1 MAHPKLKIA
10 SAQSAQTIHEHVT
23 THLRITAEHIRENY
37 LILIIKLSILCLFI
51 YSLIS
56 GISNIIEH
64 FNAVIDYTAN
74 QFEEYFYIATS
85 NYYLR
90 PSLILLFPIV
100 GISTNKKIG
109 WILIQSYFYFL
120 ITNLAFPATKI
131 DLTDNTLIILNVIGF
146 LLILLII
153 ILMNKNKISNLVYG
167 IKKSKLINMNII
179 ASIIGISIT
188 LILVMF

>member
-1 MAHPKLKIA
+1 M
-10 SAQSAQTIHEHVT
+10 
-23 THLRITAEHIRENY
+23 RITAEHIRENY

-74 QFEEYFYIATS
+74 RFEEYFYIATS

-90 PSLILLFPIV
+90 PSLILLIPIV
-100 GISTNKKIG
+100 GIFTNKKIG

-120 ITNLAFPATKI
+120 ITNLVFPATKI
-131 DLTDNTLIILNVIGF
+131 DLTDNTLIILNIIGF
-146 LLILLII
+146 LLIILII
-153 ILMNKNKISNLVYG
+153 ILMNKKKISNLVYG
-167 IKKSKLINMNII
+167 IKKAELINKNII
-179 ASIIGISIT
+179 ASVIGISIT
-188 LILVMF
+188 IILVMIKGNGI

>member
-1 MAHPKLKIA
+1 M
-10 SAQSAQTIHEHVT
+10 
-23 THLRITAEHIRENY
+23 RITAEHIRENY

-74 QFEEYFYIATS
+74 RFEEYFYISTS

-90 PSLILLFPIV
+90 PSLILLIPII
-100 GISTNKKIG
+100 GIFTNKKIG

-120 ITNLAFPATKI
+120 ITNLVFPATQI
-131 DLTDNTLIILNVIGF
+131 DFTDNTLIILNIIG
-146 LLILLII
+146 LILILLII

-167 IKKSKLINMNII
+167 IKKVELINKNII
-179 ASIIGISIT
+179 ASVIGISIT
-188 LILVMF
+188 IILVMINENGI